1 MGYVRSPIPYM
12 GNKFKLLPYLIPIFP
27 KNIDTFYDLFGGSG
41 VVSAN
46 AFAKKVVYNELNVN
60 IYNLYK
66 LFIETE
72 PYNVIQKIDN
82 IVNKYH
88 LPRYGI
94 DVRRNLSPE
103 LVDDAEKS
111 YLKLRDDYNK
121 SDDRD
126 IVMLYTLIM
135 YSFSNLIRFNSDSD
149 FNMPV
154 GNQYWSQFWSN
165 TIKRFHT
172 NIQNKEI
179 KLLNESSFDILEQ
192 VEFNK
197 DDFIYLDP
205 PYSNSDAVYNE
216 QRAFGGWTIDDDY
229 KLFNYLDKLTQKG
242 VKWGLSNVYTIKGK
256 VNQHLIDWVE
266 KNNYSCMY
274 IDFKYY
280 ALGRGDAQNQEVYIC
295 NYKIPIIKEEK
306 LW

>member
-27 KNIDTFYDLFGGSG
+27 KKINTFYDLFGGSG

-46 AFAKKVVYNELNVN
+46 VVADKTVYNELNIN

-66 LFIETE
+66 MFVETE
-72 PYNVIQKIDN
+72 PHTLIRKIDE
-82 IVNKYH
+82 IVDKYK
-88 LPRYGI
+88 LPRYGV
-94 DVRRNLSPE
+94 DVRRNLQPE
-103 LVDDAEKS
+103 LVDEAEKA
-111 YLKLRDDYNK
+111 YINLRSDYNK
-121 SDDRD
+121 SEDRD
-126 IVMLYTLIM
+126 LVMLYTLIM
-135 YSFSNLIRFNSDSD
+135 YSFSNLIRFNSDSE

-154 GNQYWSQFWSN
+154 GNQYWSNFWAN
-165 TIKRFHT
+165 TIKRFKTH
-172 NIQNKEI
+172 IQEKDI
-179 KLLNESSFDILEQ
+179 TLLNENAFDLFHTLNFKE
-192 VEFNK
+192 
-197 DDFIYLDP
+197 DDFVYLDP
-205 PYSNSDAVYNE
+205 PYSNSEAVYNE
-216 QRAFGGWTIDDDY
+216 QQAFGGWTIEDDY

-280 ALGRGDAQNQEVYIC
+280 ALGKGDAQNQEVYIC

>member
-1 MGYVRSPIPYM
+1 MGYIRSPIPYM

-27 KNIDTFYDLFGGSG
+27 KKINTFYDLFGGSG

-46 AFAKKVVYNELNVN
+46 AIAKKIVYNELNIN

-72 PYNVIQKIDN
+72 PYNIIQKIDN
-82 IVNKYH
+82 IVNKYN

-94 DVRRNLSPE
+94 DVRRNLQPE
-103 LVDDAEKS
+103 LVDEAEKS
-111 YLKLRDDYNK
+111 YLKLRTDYNE
-121 SDDRD
+121 SEQRD

-154 GNQYWSQFWSN
+154 GNKYWSQFWSN

-179 KLLNESSFDILEQ
+179 KLLNKDSFEVLANT
-192 VEFNK
+192 EFNK
-197 DDFIYLDP
+197 DDFVYLDP
-205 PYSNSDAVYNE
+205 PYSNSEAVYNE
-216 QRAFGGWTIDDDY
+216 QRAFGGWTIEDDY

-266 KNNYSCMY
+266 KNNYNCMY